1 MELGSHV
8 VDLPAGL
15 AAVPPH
21 LALAAHLRVQGALSG
36 DPAVLTGYVPQVGGA
51 PLGRR
56 VVLAEQSWEE
66 LAGAAVVERDRGFPH
81 VFDHGPLPAPD
92 LSGDVALWV
101 CLGDR
106 LRLDY
111 RTDVYGYD
119 QIHRMAGY
127 YLTALRAA
135 VEAPSE
141 VHDLRSLLTPEELRF
156 QVEVLAG
163 PVVEVPWQGFA
174 ELFEAQ
180 VERVPDDVAV
190 VCGTRRWTYA
200 QLDRRA
206 NGIAHAL
213 LDRGLRAGDVV
224 AVVLERD
231 LEWAACV
238 VALLKTGLVY
248 LPVEPGFPAERV
260 AFMTSRAGAALV
272 ITEPRHTAVAG
283 VDAPVAFVGE
293 LDGDPAAP
301 GVVVGPD
308 QAAYIY
314 FTSGST
320 GEPKG
325 AVCEHAGMVNHL
337 FAKIEDLGVR
347 AGDTVAQVASQCFDI
362 SLWQLVSAWLVGGRT
377 LIVEQPVVLDVDRFA
392 ALVGAEVDIL
402 QVVPSYLELLL
413 HKGSVLDRPRRVS
426 VTGEPLKAGL
436 AHRWFAAYPDKA
448 LVNAYGL
455 TETCDDTNHEV
466 MHAPP
471 DGPVSLGRPVRNV
484 RIAVV
489 DRHLNRVP
497 FGAPGEIVF
506 SGVCVGRGYVNDPER
521 TRLAFLPDPEHPG
534 GRRYRSGDFGRWS
547 PDGKLEFLGRRDAQ
561 TKIRGFRVE
570 LGEVENHLLRIPS
583 VRDAA
588 VVVVDQTLVAFHT
601 GDAVDVRAALAD
613 ALPDYMVP
621 SRVHRLDALPLT
633 HNGKVDKRALV
644 EPADAVVAA
653 PTTPTERWIT
663 GAWAEVL
670 GVPVES
676 VGRDDDFFARGTSL
690 SAVRLVLKLD
700 RVVTHEDVAKH
711 PVLADLAAL
720 VDARRTS

>member
-1 MELGSHV
+1 M
-8 VDLPAGL
+8 
-15 AAVPPH
+15 H
-21 LALAAHLRVQGALSG
+21 LALAAHFRVQGALSG
-36 DPAVLTGYVPQVGGA
+36 ESAVLTGYVPQVGGA

-66 LAGAAVVERDRGFPH
+66 LAGAAVVERGGGDLH

-106 LRLDY
+106 LRIDY
-111 RTDVYGYD
+111 RVDTYQRA
-119 QIHRMAGY
+119 QIERMAGY
-127 YLTALRAA
+127 YLNALRAA

-141 VHDLRSLLTPEELRF
+141 VHDVRSLLTPEELRF
-156 QVEVLAG
+156 QVEGLAG
-163 PVVEVPWQGFA
+163 PVVDLPWRGFA
-174 ELFEAQ
+174 ELLEAQ
-180 VERVPDDVAV
+180 VRRVPDDVAV
-190 VCGTRRWTYA
+190 VCGARRWTYD
-200 QLDRRA
+200 QLNRRA

-213 LDRGLRAGDVV
+213 LDRGLWAGDVV

-248 LPVEPGFPAERV
+248 LPVEPGFPADRV
-260 AFMTSRAGAALV
+260 GFMTSRAGAALV
-272 ITEPRHTAVAG
+272 ITEPRHASVVGAE
-283 VDAPVAFVGE
+283 APVAFVGE
-293 LDGDPAAP
+293 PDADAADP
-301 GVVVGPD
+301 GGVVGPD
-308 QAAYIY
+308 QAAYVY

-337 FAKIEDLGVR
+337 FAKVEDLGVR

-392 ALVGAEVDIL
+392 ELVGAEVDIL

-413 HKGSVLDRPRRVS
+413 HRGSALDRPRCVS

-436 AHRWFAAYPDKA
+436 AHRWFAAYSDKA

-455 TETCDDTNHEV
+455 TETSDDTNHEV

-471 DGPVSLGRPVRNV
+471 DGPVSLGRPVRNA

-506 SGVCVGRGYVNDPER
+506 SGVCVGRGYINDPER
-521 TRLAFLPDPEHPG
+521 TRQSFLPDPEHPG
-534 GRRYRSGDFGRWS
+534 ARLYRSGDFGRWS
-547 PDGKLEFLGRRDAQ
+547 ADGRLEFLGRRDAQ
-561 TKIRGFRVE
+561 SKVRGFRVE
-570 LGEVENHLLRIPS
+570 LGEVENHLLRVPG

-601 GDAVDVRAALAD
+601 GDAVDVRAALEGT
-613 ALPDYMVP
+613 LPDYMVP
-621 SRVHRLDALPLT
+621 SRAHRVDALPLT
-633 HNGKVDKRALV
+633 HNGKVDRRVLV
-644 EPADAVVAA
+644 EAAGRVVTASAA

-700 RVVTHEDVAKH
+700 RVVTHEDVATH

-720 VDARRTS
+720 VDARRNS